1 VDKLLHLYRDFFT
14 LLKNFVTF
22 QDFYSTDKTTKA
34 IFQAGK
40 LVIDQRACHLCIKV
54 TDMAKQNTMAAAS
67 GMYLIFCDCVCKQK
81 AEKLQIVAA
90 MTQGDT
96 GDLMVGKNAI
106 FYDRDGLDWDAVVT
120 KIIDNPISI
129 SQAFWS
135 PYKRIST
142 WVENLINKR
151 AAEKDSKMM
160 EEATAKLSATP
171 ELKPAADGSK
181 SAAPVPP
188 FDIAKFAGIFA
199 AIGMALGMIG
209 TALVSVAE
217 GFAALTWWQC
227 ILVIVGIILFISG
240 PSMVMAWLKLRRR
253 NIAPILNANGWA
265 MNASSIVNITFG
277 GTLTEIAKF
286 PKIKMQDP
294 FAKKKMPAWKKWLI
308 VISTLLVLAGAAVTV
323 WYYFDSKKDV
333 ATEEPC
339 VEQVAT
345 EEVATEVAE

>member
-1 VDKLLHLYRDFFT
+1 
-14 LLKNFVTF
+14 
-22 QDFYSTDKTTKA
+22 
-34 IFQAGK
+34 
-40 LVIDQRACHLCIKV
+40 IDQRACHLCIKV

-67 GMYLIFCDCVCKQK
+67 GMYLVFCDCVCKQK
-81 AEKLQIVAA
+81 SEKMQIVAA

-227 ILVIVGIILFISG
+227 ILVVVGIILFISG

>member
-1 VDKLLHLYRDFFT
+1 
-14 LLKNFVTF
+14 
-22 QDFYSTDKTTKA
+22 
-34 IFQAGK
+34 
-40 LVIDQRACHLCIKV
+40 
-54 TDMAKQNTMAAAS
+54 M
-67 GMYLIFCDCVCKQK
+67 
-81 AEKLQIVAA
+81 QIVAA

-135 PYKRIST
+135 PYRRISV
-142 WVENLINKR
+142 WVENMINKR

-160 EEATAKLSATP
+160 AEATTKLSSTP
-171 ELKPAADGSK
+171 DLKPNET
-181 SAAPVPP
+181 APAPAQP

-199 AIGMALGMIG
+199 ALGMALGMIG
-209 TALVSVAE
+209 TALVSVAK
-217 GFAALTWWQC
+217 GFAALTWWQG
-227 ILVIVGIILFISG
+227 ILVVIGILLFISG

-253 NIAPILNANGWA
+253 NLAPILNANGWA

-277 GTLTEIAKF
+277 GTLTETAHF

-294 FAKKKMPAWKKWLI
+294 FAKKKMAAWKRWLI
-308 VISTLLVLAGAAVTV
+308 VISMLLVLAGAAVAV
-323 WYYFDSKKDV
+323 WFYFDCKKEA
-333 ATEEPC
+333 ATEAPC

-345 EEVATEVAE
+345 DGAATEVAE